1 MDEGFPDEQ
10 QQVEPVRDEVEACK
24 LCVLYLTLEPL
35 VCVRRSG
42 PTPFHPEPGRE
53 TWQRRGYWG
62 FGPGRLGPCT
72 QTNERT
78 PTGVFRWGFSF
89 YQNIPPLKA
98 DLSPQMIPDNT

>member
-10 QQVEPVRDEVEACK
+10 QQVEAGCDDVEACV

-53 TWQRRGYWG
+53 TLQR
-62 FGPGRLGPCT
+62 
-72 QTNERT
+72 
-78 PTGVFRWGFSF
+78 
-89 YQNIPPLKA
+89 
-98 DLSPQMIPDNT
+98 